1 MVLMIIFKDSST
13 GVVSAA
19 DTPDKKEHLVLVET
33 GR

>member
-1 MVLMIIFKDSST
+1 MMIMFKDSSL

-19 DTPDKKEHLVLVET
+19 ETPDKKEHLVLVET